1 MFIALFRIVKFSLQD
16 FLRNFWLSV
25 ATIIILILTLIS
37 INFLLTLNFIKKHVK
52 ENGIVIFSTVQE
64 KMLMGGPILD
74 FIMWTY
80 GWRMYFK
87 ADDEPGKMATSAGY
101 KHEKRMDWEDDYG
114 YNRMTVARKPKTSFL
129 RVISNTAKQIK
140 LLLF

>member
-1 MFIALFRIVKFSLQD
+1 MILFIGMFCPVPTKICV
-16 FLRNFWLSV
+16 
-25 ATIIILILTLIS
+25 
-37 INFLLTLNFIKKHVK
+37 LTLNFIKKHVK